1 MYSLSLFAD
10 HSIPPEEDS
19 VNDQSKVSL
28 IFEEQYFSSYV
39 GTTRK
44 KSTTKDPVQTVIG
57 KIRKLSVS
65 KEPAQPP
72 KEQPI
77 KEMEDVTKFELL
89 SGVAEA
95 DSVPTYPTYKASDM
109 LRVNTSRFHEII

>member
-1 MYSLSLFAD
+1 M
-10 HSIPPEEDS
+10 
-19 VNDQSKVSL
+19 
-28 IFEEQYFSSYV
+28 

-109 LRVNTSRFHEII
+109 LRVNTSLIEFMKLYNLYKIFPSTIFAW